1 MSWFH
6 VCKHLKNASKSCTFA
21 DCPIFYGRDNEFD
34 AFRVRCCYFGPE
46 QQNKTK
52 RSYQKSE
59 RIAALSN
66 NPIQEQKG
74 ATE

>member
-21 DCPIFYGRDNEFD
+21 DCPIFYGKDNEFD
-34 AFRVRCCYFGPE
+34 AFRVRCCFFGPE

-52 RSYQKSE
+52 RIYQKLE
-59 RIAALSN
+59 SN
-66 NPIQEQKG
+66 VLENTSNKPEVKP
-74 ATE
+74 E

>member
-6 VCKHLKNASKSCTFA
+6 VCKHLKNASKSCAFA

-59 RIAALSN
+59 SSVLENTSHEAEVK
-66 NPIQEQKG
+66 Q
-74 ATE
+74 